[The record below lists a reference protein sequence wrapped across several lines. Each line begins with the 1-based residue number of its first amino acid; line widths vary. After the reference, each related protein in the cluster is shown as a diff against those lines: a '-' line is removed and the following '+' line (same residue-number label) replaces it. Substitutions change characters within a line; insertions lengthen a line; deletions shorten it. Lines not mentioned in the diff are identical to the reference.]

1 MTDRE
6 AVTGK
11 EIHMEVILLE
21 DVPSLGKMGDIVK
34 VADGYGRNFLIPK
47 KKAVRATSKKLR
59 ALEHEKRLVQDRL
72 EKSAK
77 ETEKLAQRLEDYSCT
92 ISKPVGESGK
102 LFGAVTSMEIEQ
114 NLRENGFDIDRKSIL
129 LEEPIKSLGIYT
141 VPVKVSHD
149 ITADLKVW
157 VVKE

>member
-1 MTDRE
+1 
-6 AVTGK
+6 
-11 EIHMEVILLE
+11 MEVVLLE
-21 DVPSLGKMGDIVK
+21 DIPTLGKIGDIVK

-47 KKAVRATSKKLR
+47 KKAVRATSKRVKT
-59 ALEHEKRLVQDRL
+59 LEHERRLVQDRL
-72 EKSAK
+72 EKSLREAERLAK
-77 ETEKLAQRLEDYSCT
+77 RLEDYSCT

-114 NLRENGFDIDRKSIL
+114 NLLENGFNIERKSII

-141 VPVKVSHD
+141 VPIKLNPTVTVN
-149 ITADLKVW
+149 LKVW

>member
-1 MTDRE
+1 
-6 AVTGK
+6 
-11 EIHMEVILLE
+11 MEVILLE
-21 DVPSLGKMGDIVK
+21 DVPSLGKMGDVVK
-34 VADGYGRNFLIPK
+34 VADGYGRNFLLPK
-47 KKAVRATSKKLR
+47 GKAVRATSKKLK

-77 ETEKLAQRLEDYSCT
+77 EADILATRLEDYSCT

-114 NLRENGFDIDRKSIL
+114 NLRENGFEIDRKSIL

-141 VPVKVSHD
+141 VQVKVSHEV
-149 ITADLKVW
+149 TVDLKVW

>member
-1 MTDRE
+1 MVR
-6 AVTGK
+6 K
-11 EIHMEVILLE
+11 EIKMEVILLE
-21 DVPSLGKMGDIVK
+21 DVPSLGKMGELVK

-47 KKAVRATSKKLR
+47 GKAVRATSKKIN

-72 EKSAK
+72 DRSAK
-77 ETEKLAQRLEDYSCT
+77 EMEEFITRLEDYSCT
-92 ISKPVGESGK
+92 ISKSVGESGK

-114 NLRENGFDIDRKSIL
+114 NLRESGFNVERKNIL

-141 VPVKVSHD
+141 VPVKLSPEV
-149 ITADLKVW
+149 TANLKVW

>member
-1 MTDRE
+1 
-6 AVTGK
+6 
-11 EIHMEVILLE
+11 MEVILLE
-21 DVPSLGKMGDIVK
+21 DVPSLGKMGDVVK
-34 VADGYGRNFLIPK
+34 VADGYGRNFLLPK
-47 KKAVRATSKKLR
+47 GKAVRATSKKLK
-59 ALEHEKRLVQDRL
+59 ALEHEKRLVQDRF

-77 ETEKLAQRLEDYSCT
+77 EADMLATRLEDYSCT

-114 NLRENGFDIDRKSIL
+114 NLRENGFKIDRKNIL

-141 VPVKVSHD
+141 VQVKVSHEV
-149 ITADLKVW
+149 TVDLKVW

>member
-1 MTDRE
+1 
-6 AVTGK
+6 
-11 EIHMEVILLE
+11 MEVILLE
-21 DVPSLGKMGDIVK
+21 DIPSLGRMGDLVR

-47 KKAVRATSKKLR
+47 RKAIKATSKKIK

-77 ETEKLAQRLEDYSCT
+77 EAEKLAKRLEDYSCT
-92 ISKPVGESGK
+92 ISKSVGESGK

-114 NLRENGFDIDRKSIL
+114 NLVENGFNVERKDIM

-141 VPVKVSHD
+141 VPVKLDPDV
-149 ITADLKVW
+149 TANLKVW

>member
-1 MTDRE
+1 
-6 AVTGK
+6 
-11 EIHMEVILLE
+11 MEVILLE
-21 DVPSLGKMGDIVK
+21 DIPSLGKMGDLVR

-47 KKAVRATSKKLR
+47 KKAVRATSKKLT
-59 ALEHEKRLVQDRL
+59 ALDHERRLLQDRL
-72 EKSAK
+72 EKSEK
-77 ETEKLAQRLEDYSCT
+77 ETENLAKRLEDYSCT

-114 NLRENGFDIDRKSIL
+114 NLLENGFQIERKNIL

-141 VPVKVSHD
+141 VPVKLDPNV
-149 ITADLKVW
+149 AANLKVW

>member
-1 MTDRE
+1 
-6 AVTGK
+6 
-11 EIHMEVILLE
+11 MEVVLLE
-21 DVPSLGKMGDIVK
+21 EIPTLGKIGDIVK

-47 KKAVRATSKKLR
+47 KKAVRATSKRVKT
-59 ALEHEKRLVQDRL
+59 LEHERRLVQDHL
-72 EKSAK
+72 EKSLREVERLAK
-77 ETEKLAQRLEDYSCT
+77 RLEDYSCT

-114 NLRENGFDIDRKSIL
+114 NLLENGFNIERKSII

-141 VPVKVSHD
+141 VPIKLDPTVTVN
-149 ITADLKVW
+149 LKVW

>member
-1 MTDRE
+1 
-6 AVTGK
+6 
-11 EIHMEVILLE
+11 MEVILME
-21 DVPSLGKMGDIVK
+21 DVPSLGKMGDVVK
-34 VADGYGRNFLIPK
+34 VADGYGRNFLLPK
-47 KKAVRATSKKLR
+47 GKAVRATSKKLK

-77 ETEKLAQRLEDYSCT
+77 EADILATRLEDYSCT

-114 NLRENGFDIDRKSIL
+114 NLRENGFEIDRKSIL

-141 VPVKVSHD
+141 VQVKVSHEV
-149 ITADLKVW
+149 TVDLKVW